1 MRRLTV
7 MNVDE
12 TEARRL
18 LAEVKKATQDAA
30 ELRAQADAA
39 SARRREAVQAAMDA
53 GIPRQ
58 EIADAI
64 GAHRNVIYQILKR

>member
-1 MRRLTV
+1 MD
-7 MNVDE
+7 VDE
-12 TEARRL
+12 NTKRRL
-18 LAEVKKATQDAA
+18 LEEVKTATEDAA
-30 ELRAQADAA
+30 RLRAQADAA
-39 SARRREAVQAAMDA
+39 SGRRRAAVQAAMDA